1 LGGPLENKLSNRL
14 LSLDV
19 FRGITI
25 MGMILVNN
33 PGSWSYVYPALGHAE
48 WHGVTP
54 TDLIF
59 PFFLFMVGIT
69 TAFSLTRRKESG
81 ENLTKI
87 YLQIIR
93 RTIILFVLGLILA
106 SFPFYPFEK
115 YIYTIRIPGVLQRI
129 AIVYFFTSII
139 FLKTSTKTQGIIA
152 LSILIF
158 YWALLMLVPVP
169 GVGYPNL
176 DKYTNLVTYIDKL
189 ILGANHLWIKTATIL
204 LNDGTIIQKP
214 ISGTW
219 LYDPIFMK
227 NVKQI
232 IEVKAF
238 DPEGLLSTLPAIA
251 TALTG
256 VLTGT
261 WIRKKI
267 DENEKVLWMMVIGNF
282 LLVISMFMDMWFP
295 INKNLWTSSYVVYTT
310 GMALIIFSICYF
322 LIDIKKITWW
332 TKPFL
337 IYGTNAITVFFLS
350 GIFARILNIIEVTD
364 KGKVVSL
371 KAFLY
376 NNLFTPFFS
385 SYIASFL
392 WAVIFVLLWLGL
404 MSILYRKNIFIKI

>member
-1 LGGPLENKLSNRL
+1 MENKLSNRL

-93 RTIILFVLGLILA
+93 RTVMLIVLGLILA

-176 DKYTNLVTYIDKL
+176 DKYTNLVTYFDKL

-219 LYDPIFMK
+219 LYDSEFMK

-238 DPEGLLSTLPAIA
+238 DPEGLLSSLPAIA

-267 DENEKVLWMMVIGNF
+267 DENEKVLWMMVTGNF

-310 GMALIIFSICYF
+310 GMALIMFSISYF

-350 GIFARILNIIEVTD
+350 GVFARILNIIEVTD

-385 SYIASFL
+385 PYIASFL
-392 WAVIFVLLWLGL
+392 WAVAFVILWLGL
-404 MSILYRKNIFIKI
+404 MNILYRKNIFIKI